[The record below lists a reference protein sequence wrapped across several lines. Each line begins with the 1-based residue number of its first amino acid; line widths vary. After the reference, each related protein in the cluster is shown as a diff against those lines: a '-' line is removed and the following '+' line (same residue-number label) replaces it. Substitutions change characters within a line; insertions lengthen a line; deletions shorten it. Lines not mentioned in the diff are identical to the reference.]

1 MSKNNH
7 KKTVC
12 TEIESE
18 SIFYNVEIN
27 IEALFNVS
35 THIHFGIAAL
45 VAVQDDVDFGP
56 QIMPNFISRKSHVPD
71 LSTQYYDIS
80 ASARKVYKH
89 GKMQCFSGRKL

>member
-1 MSKNNH
+1 MQCNLFKDILAKYVKNNH

-18 SIFYNVEIN
+18 SILYNVEIN

-56 QIMPNFISRKSHVPD
+56 QIMPNFIFRKCELYFVE
-71 LSTQYYDIS
+71 
-80 ASARKVYKH
+80 
-89 GKMQCFSGRKL
+89 KL